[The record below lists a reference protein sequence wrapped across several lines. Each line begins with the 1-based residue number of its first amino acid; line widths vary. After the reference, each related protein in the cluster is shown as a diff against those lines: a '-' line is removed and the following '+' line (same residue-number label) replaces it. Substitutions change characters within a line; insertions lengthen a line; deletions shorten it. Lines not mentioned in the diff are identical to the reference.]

1 MSQESRKSS
10 RPSSVIKR
18 EELAEKLAKRKAE
31 AEIKVLASRSKAL
44 DSVYRQELKT
54 FEEEAKRLSELVD
67 RIYDDSEPDNISNP
81 EQSLEWDSDECN
93 TSPSFVTIESSVVS
107 PSVKEIIEDILNSS
121 VTRGEEEN
129 VVPPKG
135 NRRNTSTDANFLSS
149 SPVDKPVHFNWPP
162 RFPSQEP
169 EDYIH
174 FFHPPLQLHLEE
186 NQEVEEVFEAEEEEQ
201 LGTMDPA
208 DYEARLRVIKL
219 AAKKVQNAKKLFL
232 ASDVTK
238 IHIHTY
244 EARLKETRDKLD
256 TFNEAVA
263 DLIVDLDEDNADDK
277 AKITSLE
284 TFEAN
289 LLEEVKKNEKEV
301 AEKVSSL
308 IEAQPLSKA
317 EAENLDLQRKKLEL
331 EQKKKTDPIFYV
343 SLIGKL
349 SQGGAC
355 LIIVF
360 EYLNTF
366 RSACKNNHCRT

>member
-107 PSVKEIIEDILNSS
+107 PSVKEIIEDILNFS

-355 LIIVF
+355 L
-360 EYLNTF
+360 YLNTF